1 MASPALR
8 RLPPVRALVTGAAG
22 FVGRHLVAG
31 LRAAGD
37 EVHETDRHLGLD
49 ILDPAGLDEL
59 FASVRPEVVYHL
71 AGQADVGGS
80 WSSPVETFR
89 INAEGTMNVLLAA
102 VRADVDRVVAVASAD
117 VYGQVPETE
126 LPIDEDRP
134 LRPVS
139 PYGASKAAADLVAL
153 QTHLGHGLG
162 VIRARPFNHLGP
174 GQSDRFVAS
183 AVASRIARNE
193 MAGESEVPVG
203 NLSARRDFTDVRD
216 VVRAYRM
223 LAEHGVPGEAYN
235 VCAGQDV
242 AIQEIADRLVALAD
256 GPMTLVTDPDLLR
269 PVDTPVLRGDCT
281 RLHDATGWTPE
292 ITLDQTLADVLDDWR
307 KRVREG

>member
-1 MASPALR
+1 
-8 RLPPVRALVTGAAG
+8 VRALVTGAAG

-37 EVHETDRHLGLD
+37 DVHETDRHLGLD
-49 ILDPAGLDEL
+49 ILDPAGLGEL
-59 FASVRPEVVYHL
+59 FAATRPEVVYHL

-102 VRADVDRVVAVASAD
+102 VRADVGRVVAVSSAD
-117 VYGQVPETE
+117 VYGQVPEAE
-126 LPIDEDRP
+126 LPIGEDRP

-139 PYGASKAAADLVAL
+139 PYGASKASADVVAL
-153 QTHLGHGLG
+153 QAHLGHGLG

-193 MAGESEVPVG
+193 MERESDVPVG

-216 VVRAYRM
+216 VVRAYRL

-235 VCAGQDV
+235 VCSGIDV
-242 AIQEIADRLVALAD
+242 AIQEIADRLIALAER
-256 GPMTLVTDPDLLR
+256 PMALVTDPDLLR
-269 PVDTPVLRGDCT
+269 PVDTPALRGDCS
-281 RLHDATGWTPE
+281 RLRDATGWSPE

-307 KRVREG
+307 KRLLET

>member
-1 MASPALR
+1 VASPALR